1 MAEGPASDDRRAPA
15 PQATGTGGL
24 NRKRTA
30 SDDRRAPAPQATG
43 TGGLNRKRILVAEFG
58 RAHGVRGLV
67 RLHAYTED
75 PRDLA
80 RYALTDEAGVQRFAI
95 TLLPDGLAR
104 VEGVAGRDAAQRLT
118 GTKLYV
124 DRASLPPPAEE
135 EFLLVDLQGL
145 AAFDAAGA
153 SLGQVVAVEDHGAG
167 AYLTL
172 AGPAGEKL
180 VPFTRRCVPVVDI
193 AAGRIVVE
201 LPAEVIVPASAEGAA
216 A

>member
-1 MAEGPASDDRRAPA
+1 MM
-15 PQATGTGGL
+15 
-24 NRKRTA
+24 
-30 SDDRRAPAPQATG
+30 
-43 TGGLNRKRILVAEFG
+43 AEFG

-80 RYALTDEAGVQRFAI
+80 RYALTDEAGVRRFAI

-104 VEGVAGRDAAQRLT
+104 VDGVADRDAAQRLT

-124 DRASLPPPAEE
+124 DRAALPPPAEE
-135 EFLLVDLQGL
+135 EFLLVDLEGL

-193 AAGRIVVE
+193 AAGRIMVDLPVE
-201 LPAEVIVPASAEGAA
+201 IVIASGAKGAA